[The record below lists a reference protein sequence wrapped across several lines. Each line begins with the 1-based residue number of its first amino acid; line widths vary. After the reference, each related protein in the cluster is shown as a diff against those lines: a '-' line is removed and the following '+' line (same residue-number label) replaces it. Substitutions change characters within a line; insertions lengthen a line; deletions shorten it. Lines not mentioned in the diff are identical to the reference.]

1 MAGDLQAYW
10 DWLNT
15 NAAGVAAIGVV
26 GAAIAT
32 AIYAFFTILLWF
44 ATRRQAILTR
54 QMFEAS
60 HSPYVSI
67 RVQEPTQ
74 PSRQGEFAINV
85 VFENQGSVLAHIIK
99 WEMVVMLLDTN
110 LCIPLTPSITAHH
123 DPFSDSTLI
132 PGRQRVIQPIFSD
145 ERLPDT
151 ISFLQFQVML
161 AYKGSGPSIYIT
173 DFEAMH
179 TKEGWIDQKC
189 RLRQPEDILVAAQAM
204 RHW

>member
-1 MAGDLQAYW
+1 MDYQAYW

-15 NAAGVAAIGVV
+15 NAAAVAAMGAV

-44 ATRRQAILTR
+44 AIRRQAILTR

-67 RVQEPTQ
+67 RVEEPAE
-74 PSRQGEFAINV
+74 PSEQGKLAVNV

-99 WEMVVMLLDTN
+99 WEMVATLSGFN
-110 LCIPLTPSITAHH
+110 LHVPLTPGITALIS
-123 DPFSDSTLI
+123 PSDSTLI
-132 PGRQRVIQPIFSD
+132 PGRQRVVQPIFYD

-151 ISFLQFQVML
+151 VPFFIFQVML
-161 AYKGSGPSIYIT
+161 VYQGSGSTICIT
-173 DFEAMH
+173 DFEATH
-179 TKEGWIDQKC
+179 TKAGWSNQKC
-189 RLRQPEDILVAAQAM
+189 RLRQPGDMLVAAQGM
-204 RHW
+204 KHW